1 MAELARFAL
10 DDGGSVTVEV
20 DEEPGISRAARPG
33 QVIRAATASFDK
45 ALVEVRDAAAAAVG
59 QFQAMAQRPD
69 EVEIMFGVKLDAQAG
84 AVIAKTGLQGQ
95 FEVRLRWQR
104 EQAAEERA

>member
-33 QVIRAATASFDK
+33 QVIRTATASFDK
-45 ALVEVRDAAAAAVG
+45 ALVEVRAAAAAALRE
-59 QFQAMAQRPD
+59 FQAMAQRPD
-69 EVEIMFGVKLDAQAG
+69 EVEIKFGVKFDAQAG
-84 AVIAKTGLQGQ
+84 AVIAKTGMQGQ
-95 FEVRLRWQR
+95 FEVRLMWQR
-104 EQAAEERA
+104 EQTAEERA